1 MSVKASSDKH
11 YHEKI
16 KTNLE
21 LMKKRREKSLLYYH
35 ERVKPFKE
43 VIIRKEKTPKKR
55 NKVKKS
61 SSHYMRIIYKVILLV
76 FD

>member
-43 VIIRKEKTPKKR
+43 VIIRKEKPKEKS
-55 NKVKKS
+55 KVEK
-61 SSHYMRIIYKVILLV
+61 SHYMRIIYKVILLV

>member
-16 KTNLE
+16 KTNLD

-43 VIIRKEKTPKKR
+43 VIIRKEKPKE
-55 NKVKKS
+55 KS
-61 SSHYMRIIYKVILLV
+61 KTDKCSSHYMRIIYKVILLV

>member
-1 MSVKASSDKH
+1 MTGKASSDKH
-11 YHEKI
+11 YHEKV

-21 LMKKRREKSLLYYH
+21 LMKRRREKSLLYYH

-61 SSHYMRIIYKVILLV
+61 SSHYMRIIFKVILLV